1 MWLAVLEHVEW
12 SITPEK
18 CHINTNPSVQSVA
31 KSSRSQK
38 NINHDADII
47 TLSSYRLPIIPLSF
61 LFYFAIILSF
71 SQQSQKQGQLK
82 VNR

>member
-31 KSSRSQK
+31 KSSR
-38 NINHDADII
+38 NHDADLS
-47 TLSSYRLPIIPLSF
+47 LSSCRLPIIPLSF